1 MSYERTYWSNG
12 DVITDENLNKIE
24 EELEDLAG
32 SRIRWIDFEYDSD
45 KDRYFCHDF
54 YAMGLFND
62 LTLTQGTAFYAAR
75 FDGRIYTVSSC
86 KHHHD
91 DTINKDVYRIAFNS
105 VYHSTDDESGNP
117 VVVSDEF
124 YTSTVYDDEIHDME
138 GQTITREVLTI
149 APVTK

>member
-24 EELEDLAG
+24 EELEELAG
-32 SRIRWIDFEYDSD
+32 SRIKWIEFKYDSD
-45 KDRYFCHDF
+45 NDRYFCDDF
-54 YAMGLFND
+54 YAMALFTD
-62 LTLTQGTAFYAAR
+62 LTEGTGSVSYAAR

-86 KHHHD
+86 EHHHD
-91 DTINKDVYRIAFNS
+91 GTINKEIYRIVFNS
-105 VYHSTDDESGNP
+105 VYHSTDDKSGNP

-124 YTSTVYDDEIHDME
+124 YTSTVYDDEIYDME

-149 APVTK
+149 APITE